1 MNRSLFGRS
10 QMISGLYSEVTFYPK
25 FVKDLRSARSEVVIE
40 SPFITERRFSDL
52 LPAIAYLR
60 SKNVSV
66 TVNTRNPDE
75 HDGSYV
81 GQAYDAVAALQEL
94 GVRVLYT
101 TKLHRK
107 LAVIDNEI
115 VWEGSLNIL
124 SFNDSCE
131 LMRRSVDAVAAHQTL
146 RFLKIYN

>member
-1 MNRSLFGRS
+1 MRRLSTMNSSRTLFS
-10 QMISGLYSEVTFYPK
+10 QATFYDA
-25 FVKDLRSARSEVVIE
+25 FLRDLRTVRSEVIIE
-40 SPFITERRFSDL
+40 SPFVTQRRFMEL
-52 LPAIAYLR
+52 LPILQKLR
-60 SKNVSV
+60 CRGVAV

-75 HDGSYV
+75 HDGIYV
-81 GQAYDAVAALQEL
+81 DQAYDAVAVLQEL

-107 LAVIDNEI
+107 LAIIDKEI
-115 VWEGSLNIL
+115 LWEGSLNIL

-131 LMRRSVDAVAAHQTL
+131 LMRRSVDSTTAHQTL

>member
-1 MNRSLFGRS
+1 MSKPQTLFS
-10 QMISGLYSEVTFYPK
+10 QDTFYSG
-25 FVKDLRSARSEVVIE
+25 FLRDLSRSRTEVIIE
-40 SPFITERRFSDL
+40 SPFVTQRRFNEL
-52 LPAIAYLR
+52 FPTLQKLR
-60 SKNVSV
+60 RRGVAV

-75 HDGSYV
+75 HDGLYV
-81 GQAYDAVAALQEL
+81 DQAYDAVVALQKL

-107 LAVIDNEI
+107 LAIIDREI

-131 LMRRSVDAVAAHQTL
+131 LMRRSVDSVAAHQTL

>member
-1 MNRSLFGRS
+1 MNRPFYNQS

-25 FVKDLRSARSEVVIE
+25 FARDLQSAKSEVIIE
-40 SPFITERRFSDL
+40 SPFITERRISDL
-52 LPAIAYLR
+52 LPAIARLR
-60 SKNVSV
+60 RKKVSV

-75 HDGSYV
+75 HDGLYV
-81 GQAYDAVAALQEL
+81 DQAYDAVAALQEM

-107 LAVIDNEI
+107 LAIIDKEI

-131 LMRRSVDAVAAHQTL
+131 LMRRSVDSVAAHQTL

>member
-1 MNRSLFGRS
+1 MNRPLYNQH
-10 QMISGLYSEVTFYPK
+10 QMTSGLYSEVTFYPR
-25 FVKDLRSARSEVVIE
+25 FARDLQNAKSVVIIE
-40 SPFITERRFSDL
+40 SPFITERRFSEL
-52 LPAIAYLR
+52 LPAIVRLR
-60 SKNVSV
+60 RKNVSV
-66 TVNTRNPDE
+66 TVNTRDPIE
-75 HDGSYV
+75 HDGLYE
-81 GQAYDAVAALQEL
+81 GQAYDAVAALQDL

-107 LAVIDNEI
+107 LAIIDNEI

-131 LMRRSVDAVAAHQTL
+131 LMRRSVDAVAANQTL

>member
-1 MNRSLFGRS
+1 
-10 QMISGLYSEVTFYPK
+10 MISGLYSEVTFYPK
-25 FVKDLRSARSEVVIE
+25 FVKDLRSARTEVVIE

-52 LPAIAYLR
+52 LPAIVYLR
-60 SKNVSV
+60 RKNVSV
-66 TVNTRNPDE
+66 TVNTRNPEE
-75 HDGSYV
+75 HDGTYV
-81 GQAYDAVAALQEL
+81 DQAYDSVVALQEL

-107 LAVIDNEI
+107 LAIIDQEI

-131 LMRRSVDAVAAHQTL
+131 LMRRSVDSVAAHQTL